1 MRRILNLQIA
11 LGLLLLLLILPGRP
25 GPVSAAEPVTVRA
38 GLSSEPEVALTFDD
52 GPSPLYT
59 PQILELLAQ
68 YRAHATF
75 FVLGC
80 KVEKY
85 PWLIKEML
93 RRGHEV
99 GNHSFSHPHL
109 PETGQAAREREL
121 ETTRLDLDLLGC
133 PCQHK
138 LIRPPYSAFDARL
151 VAYAAHT
158 GRQVI
163 LGNIDS
169 GDWRGLDAGTIV
181 QNVLTRVRN
190 GAIIYFH
197 DSDENDRQDRT
208 PTVEALRTIL
218 PVLNYRGYR
227 LVTVDE
233 VLTANTAEPGS
244 SPRKS
249 AGLAHPAV
257 TPEPA
262 N

>member
-1 MRRILNLQIA
+1 MQLRSYLQIA
-11 LGLLLLLLILPGRP
+11 FALIGLILALSWMP
-25 GPVSAAEPVTVRA
+25 GPVSAGEPVTIRA
-38 GLSSEPEVALTFDD
+38 GLPSEPEVALTFDD

-59 PQILELLAQ
+59 PQILDLLDKYQAQ
-68 YRAHATF
+68 ATF

-109 PETGQAAREREL
+109 PQTGQAAREREL

-138 LIRPPYSAFDARL
+138 LVRPPYSAFDERL
-151 VAYAAHT
+151 VSYAAHT
-158 GRQVI
+158 GRQLV

-169 GDWRGLDAGTIV
+169 GDWRGLDARAIE

-197 DSDENDRQDRT
+197 DSDEKDLKDRT
-208 PTVEALRTIL
+208 PTVEALKTIL
-218 PVLNYRGYR
+218 PVLKYRGYR

-233 VLTANTAEPGS
+233 VLTKNS
-244 SPRKS
+244 
-249 AGLAHPAV
+249 H
-257 TPEPA
+257 
-262 N
+262 

>member
-1 MRRILNLQIA
+1 MQLRSYLQIA
-11 LGLLLLLLILPGRP
+11 FALLGLILALSWMP
-25 GPVSAAEPVTVRA
+25 GPVSAGEPVTIRA
-38 GLSSEPEVALTFDD
+38 GLPSEPEVALTFDD

-59 PQILELLAQ
+59 PQILDLLDKYQAQ
-68 YRAHATF
+68 ATF

-109 PETGQAAREREL
+109 PQTGQAAREREL

-138 LIRPPYSAFDARL
+138 LVRPPYSAFDERL
-151 VAYAAHT
+151 VSYAAHT
-158 GRQVI
+158 GRQLV

-169 GDWRGLDAGTIV
+169 GDWRGLDARAIE

-197 DSDENDRQDRT
+197 DSDEKDLKDRT
-208 PTVEALRTIL
+208 PTVEALKTIL
-218 PVLNYRGYR
+218 PVLKYRGYR

-233 VLTANTAEPGS
+233 VLTKNS
-244 SPRKS
+244 
-249 AGLAHPAV
+249 H
-257 TPEPA
+257 
-262 N
+262 

>member
-1 MRRILNLQIA
+1 MVKMVSGVRKNLKMQIA
-11 LGLLLLLLILPGRP
+11 LGLMLLPLVISGMP
-25 GPVSAAEPVTVRA
+25 GPAKAGEPVTIWA
-38 GLSSEPEVALTFDD
+38 GLPSEPEVALTFDD

-59 PQILELLAQ
+59 PQILDLLAKYQ
-68 YRAHATF
+68 AHATF

-99 GNHSFSHPHL
+99 GNHSFSHPRL
-109 PETGQAAREREL
+109 PQTEQLVREREL

-138 LIRPPYSAFDARL
+138 LVRPPYSAFDDRL
-151 VAYAAHT
+151 VSYAAHT
-158 GRQVI
+158 GRQLV

-169 GDWRGLDAGTIV
+169 GDWRGLDARAIE
-181 QNVLTRVRN
+181 QNVLTRVGN

-197 DSDENDRQDRT
+197 DSDENDLKDRT
-208 PTVEALRTIL
+208 PTVEALKTIL
-218 PVLNYRGYR
+218 PVLRYRGYR

-233 VLTANTAEPGS
+233 VMTEN
-244 SPRKS
+244 
-249 AGLAHPAV
+249 HH
-257 TPEPA
+257 
-262 N
+262 